1 MKRAI
6 GDGVSRFSNDL
17 PMGACSGAPRAAL
30 NAA

>member
-6 GDGVSRFSNDL
+6 GDGVSKFSNDL
-17 PMGACSGAPRAAL
+17 PMGAFSGVPRVAL

>member
-6 GDGVSRFSNDL
+6 GDGVSKSWNDL
-17 PMGACSGAPRAAL
+17 PMGAFSGAPRAAL